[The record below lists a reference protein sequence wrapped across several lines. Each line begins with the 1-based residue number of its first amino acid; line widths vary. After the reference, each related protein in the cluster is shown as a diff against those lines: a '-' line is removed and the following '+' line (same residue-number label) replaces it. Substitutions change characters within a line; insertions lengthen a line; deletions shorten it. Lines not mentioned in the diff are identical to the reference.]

1 MSELSENKDR
11 IDTSDP
17 NQMFQEELAKF
28 DADPDPEGDP
38 NQDLSAI
45 DTRPLSGGGPSP
57 LHAAD
62 ESFIQIAQR
71 SDIGSI
77 RMRNED
83 HCFSF
88 VAGGGGDDPPIPF
101 ALAIVADGMGGHHDG
116 HVISRRV
123 TRHISQ
129 TLLEEIFLAMVQ
141 GQAVRS
147 PIQEIMTRAVRSANT
162 QISTD
167 DPEKEGGTTL
177 TCALIVGRRLYLI
190 HVGDSRAYLLTNQ
203 MLQQLTTDHSIVK
216 RLEEAGHI
224 TAEEAAVHPQRNLL
238 YRAITGHDLEFDIF
252 TCSLPQRGKVL
263 ICSDGLWGSLNE
275 PEIIAILD
283 RPGLGLQ
290 AQIEAL
296 VDTALENGSADNV
309 TGIIL
314 DFRLR

>member
-203 MLQQLTTDHSIVK
+203 MLQQLTTDHSVVK
-216 RLEEAGHI
+216 RLEDAGQI
-224 TAEEAAVHPQRNLL
+224 TAEEAASHPQRNLL
-238 YRAITGHDLEFDIF
+238 YRALTGQELEIDTY
-252 TCSLPQRGKVL
+252 TCALPLRGRIL
-263 ICSDGLWGSLNE
+263 LCSDGLWGSLE
-275 PEIIAILD
+275 ATEIRKMID
-283 RPGLGLQ
+283 DEGLSLQRRVEGLV
-290 AQIEAL
+290 ESAL
-296 VDTALENGSADNV
+296 RNGSNDNV
-309 TGIIL
+309 TGLLI